1 VTLISVTLTLLH
13 SPLTIPAT
21 DLQFAVTALRFTH
34 SVTLTLQHDLDI
46 HHDLDLRD
54 LDLITL
60 IFDPAATSLQFAVM
74 ALRFTHPA
82 TLTLQYDLDIHHDLD
97 LRDLDLITLIFDP
110 AATSLPFAV
119 IPLNGI
125 GFDWFTHSVTLT
137 LTRCHMTLTLSA
149 TLTVLLRDGIS
160 FVDQ

>member
-1 VTLISVTLTLLH
+1 
-13 SPLTIPAT
+13 
-21 DLQFAVTALRFTH
+21 
-34 SVTLTLQHDLDI
+34 VTLTLQHDLDI

-54 LDLITL
+54 LDLITY
-60 IFDPAATSLQFAVM
+60 IFDPAATSLPFAVIPLNGIGFDWFTHSVTLTLLHLPLTISATSLQFAVM
-74 ALRFTHPA
+74 ALRFT
-82 TLTLQYDLDIHHDLD
+82 TLQYDLDIHHDLD

-137 LTRCHMTLTLSA
+137 LTRCRMTLTLSA
-149 TLTVLLRDGIS
+149 TLTVLLRDVS